1 MTDDSKTEAAAEDTA
16 NSDTPV
22 EEAPAEEAPAEEA
35 PEAPEAGPAPIPQ
48 RVWVR
53 TAGNL
58 TVAVTGATGFVG
70 THICRT
76 LLEHGHAVRA
86 LVRDPKKAGHLPKS
100 AQVIQ
105 GDVFDRES
113 LDRLVDKV
121 DACIHLVG
129 IIMEQPRFEI
139 TYQRLH
145 VEATANI
152 VAACEA
158 AGVLRYVHM
167 SALGARPDAVA
178 NYHRTKFQAEQLV
191 RDSRLP
197 WTIFRPSLI
206 HGPDGEFTEM
216 VGKWVRGTAPPF
228 LFMPYFGAGPLG
240 RGPKRLIQPVYIND
254 LAEAFSRSIETERT
268 IREVYPIGGADRMTW
283 PEMFLT
289 FRDAISPGSK
299 KPAIAIPAW
308 YAKGIATFMAAAGL
322 GNLLPFNVDQ
332 VIMSQEDSTCDT
344 QRINAQLGLGLTSF
358 QGAVD
363 QYASRL

>member
-1 MTDDSKTEAAAEDTA
+1 MTDDSKTEAAAEKTA
-16 NSDTPV
+16 PTDVPV
-22 EEAPAEEAPAEEA
+22 EEVPTEEDSEGPELEPAAK
-35 PEAPEAGPAPIPQ
+35 PQ
-48 RVWVR
+48 PTWVR

-86 LVRDPKKAGHLPKS
+86 LVRDAKKAGHLPKS
-100 AQVIQ
+100 VQMIE

-129 IIMEQPRFEI
+129 IIMERPRFEI
-139 TYQRLH
+139 TFPRLH
-145 VEATANI
+145 VEATTNI

-167 SALGARPDAVA
+167 SALGARPDANA

-191 RDSRLP
+191 RNSRLP

-240 RGPKRLIQPVYIND
+240 WGPKRLIQPVYIND
-254 LAEAFSRSIETERT
+254 LAEAFARSIETERT

-322 GNLLPFNVDQ
+322 GNLLPFNSDQ

-344 QRINAQLGLGLTSF
+344 QRINTHLGLELTSF
-358 QGAVD
+358 QAAVD